1 MRLIISRHGLVD
13 RCLTGEAAYP
23 LSGLLSLTMFN
34 RLIYLQPSG
43 LIVNSG
49 KLDLLFTLPMES
61 ELLGVYTEPQGEG
74 SMPSLLL
81 LQPSMRVYN
90 ESLPSITARTYS
102 DNRFLQDIPK
112 ATKIPENNPNLVMRT
127 SSIHLENDNFD
138 VASFIENTA
147 YIHISDPGMSGPEYD
162 TPRSGLLRARPK
174 QTEQRKVWD
183 AVYEKYREQRM
194 AICGLDLEPVTS
206 TASTGSSNNRVE
218 KESEKL

>member
-1 MRLIISRHGLVD
+1 
-13 RCLTGEAAYP
+13 
-23 LSGLLSLTMFN
+23 MFN

-74 SMPSLLL
+74 NIPSLLL

-90 ESLPSITARTYS
+90 ESLPSIVARTYS
-102 DNRFLQDIPK
+102 DNRFLQDIPR
-112 ATKIPENNPNLVMRT
+112 TTTISENNANLIMKT
-127 SSIHLENDNFD
+127 SSIHLEDDNFD
-138 VASFIENTA
+138 LSSFVENTA

-194 AICGLDLEPVTS
+194 AVCGLDLEPTIF
-206 TASTGSSNNRVE
+206 TASTDSANNHVA
-218 KESEKL
+218 KESKALQSAKHQKKILKPTQNG